1 MAYTPPMT
9 QVFLTAATAPT
20 VLRNPRRACIVGGSA
35 WRARYSDP
43 TTQSRGLI
51 GSVPG
56 VTTNY
61 AWPNLPL
68 GLTPD
73 MSTASVIVQNALQRY
88 ATINPGANTFSGN
101 TLNFTGTTTY
111 LKTASGFTRNA
122 LFNDRDVAA
131 GDIVTLRN
139 TAAPGTPAF
148 TAKILRVY
156 AQTPSVPNVYGT
168 FTNSVANPATQSASQ
183 TVTFVAS
190 SGPTPT
196 NFTVTASAT
205 AYNGHAS
212 GKISETYTLTCL
224 TASTGGDPTTA
235 LFSVTSASGTD
246 NQASVTP
253 AASGAPFAIGTRG
266 ATATITVTSGANCV
280 VGQKWTVVINGAYA
294 QAGGTVT
301 VASPDNAPV
310 RTTTAIVTVIRG
322 GKYTDSIL
330 PMVSVSY
337 SDGTDAV
344 PATVVTTAGT
354 VVPLNSYGT
363 TFVFTG
369 TALRLGDQFT
379 VAITPTAAL
388 GVTTVDLDRAI
399 PSAYLVAST
408 TTTEFHILTPS
419 LTVPAVPTIGVTN
432 WTLSSSQVSITGP
445 MQVYNASWTASGIPQ
460 LLNVVPD
467 RGGGNY
473 SKLYVDY
480 RAWYPP
486 TNKVQVVVTP
496 ADLDAVYPEATV
508 FDNPLKYNI
517 AQAIANAN
525 GTPICFVPVS
535 DPSNVSAWA
544 ASLSVLT
551 NDNTTG
557 VTVAELVPLTSN
569 PQVLSLFTAHIT
581 AMSSPAVR
589 MWRRAWYHLADV
601 SQIPLVHNGTTVPRH
616 TTATTTDG
624 NICQASIGGTGNTV
638 VTSTTLNGNFITNG
652 AQAGDILRCNFQ
664 PDGTYTSF
672 TIATVPSN
680 DVVTLVT
687 GPSAPL
693 VSAKIEIWHPATATE
708 QANELALQ
716 SGSYG
721 SALVRTVLPQQVE
734 VGGVLVSGHVRASIF
749 AGLASGVLQHQPLI
763 RLTVAGVTNEPAVLL
778 FGFNGMNILAGG
790 GVTMFDVNPVDGSIF
805 VRDALTTAGSG
816 TDFYYEDVV
825 RNFHAIAAY
834 FADILDVYIGKTNA
848 VDPTL
853 TQLKLDVNDGIR
865 NLKQTAVLLLGSPL
879 LEGTQI
885 TNAFIDPV
893 LRDSVEIDVDC
904 VLPRA
909 LRHITLRLNSI

>member
-1 MAYTPPMT
+1 MAYNPPMT

-20 VLRNPRRACIVGGSA
+20 VLRNPRRACIIGGSA

-43 TTQSRGLI
+43 STQARGLI
-51 GSVPG
+51 GAVPG
-56 VTTNY
+56 TSTSYN
-61 AWPNLPL
+61 WPNMPL

-73 MSTASVIVQNALQRY
+73 QTTASVIVQNALQRY
-88 ATINPGANTFSGN
+88 ATVTPGANTFSGN

-111 LKTASGFTRNA
+111 LKTANGFTRNA
-122 LFNDRDVAA
+122 LFADRDVAV
-131 GDIVTLRN
+131 GDVVTLRN

-148 TAKILRVY
+148 TSKITRVY
-156 AQTPSVPNVYGT
+156 NQLPAVPNAYGAL
-168 FTNSVANPATQSASQ
+168 TNSAGNPGTQVASQ
-183 TVTFVAS
+183 TATFVAS

-196 NFTVTASAT
+196 NFAVTASAT
-205 AYNGHAS
+205 GYNGHAS
-212 GKISETYTLTCL
+212 GKISETYTLKCL

-253 AASGAPFAIGTRG
+253 AASGTPFAIGTRG
-266 ATATITVTSGANCV
+266 ATATITVTSAANCV
-280 VGQKWTVVINGAYA
+280 VGQTWTIVINGAYT
-294 QAGGTVT
+294 QATGTVT
-301 VASPDNAPV
+301 AASPDNAPV
-310 RTTTAIVTVIRG
+310 RATTAIITVVRG

-337 SDGTDAV
+337 SDGSDAV

-354 VVPLNSYGT
+354 VIPLNSYGT
-363 TFVFTG
+363 TFVFAG

-379 VAITPTAAL
+379 VAITPTASL

-399 PSAYLVAST
+399 PSAYLVATT
-408 TTTEFHILTPS
+408 TTTEFHILTAS
-419 LTVPAVPTIGVTN
+419 LTVPAIPTIGITN
-432 WTLSSSQVSITGP
+432 WTMGSSQLSISGP
-445 MQVYNASWTASGIPQ
+445 MQVYNASWTSAGIPQ
-460 LLNVVPD
+460 LLNIVPD
-467 RGGGNY
+467 RAGGNY
-473 SKLYVDY
+473 SQLYIDY

-525 GTPICFVPVS
+525 GTPICFVSVS
-535 DPSNVSAWA
+535 DPTNVTAWA
-544 ASLSVLT
+544 TALAVLT
-551 NDNTTG
+551 NDNSTG
-557 VTVAELVPLTSN
+557 PTVAELVPLTSN
-569 PQVLSLFTAHIT
+569 PAVFSLFTAHVT

-589 MWRRAWYHLADV
+589 MWRRAWYHLYDV
-601 SQIPLVHNGTTVPRH
+601 SNIPLVHNGTAVPRH

-624 NICQASIGGTGNTV
+624 NICQASIGGTNNLV
-638 VTSTTLNGNFITNG
+638 VTSTSLNGGFITNG
-652 AQAGDILRCNFQ
+652 VQPGDVVRTNFQ
-664 PDGTYTSF
+664 PNGTFTSY

-680 DVVTLVT
+680 DSLTLVA
-687 GPSAPL
+687 GPAAPQ
-693 VSAKIEIWHPATATE
+693 VTSKIEIWHPATATD

-716 SGSYG
+716 SGAYG

-734 VGGVLVSGHVRASIF
+734 VGGVLVSGHVRASIL

-763 RLTVAGVTNEPAVLL
+763 RLTVANVTNDPAVLL
-778 FGFNGMNILAGG
+778 FGFNGMNILANGG
-790 GVTMFDVNPVDGSIF
+790 ITMFDINPVDGSIF
-805 VRDALTTAGSG
+805 VRDALTTAGNT

-834 FADILDVYIGKTNA
+834 FADLLDIYIGKTNA

-853 TQLKLDVNDGIR
+853 TQLQADVNAGIR
-865 NLKQTAVLLLGSPL
+865 NLQQTTVLLLGAPL
-879 LEGTQI
+879 LAGTQI
-885 TNAFIDPV
+885 TNAFINPTT
-893 LRDSVEIDVDC
+893 RDAVEIDVDC

-909 LRHITLRLNSI
+909 LRSITLRLNSI